1 MATRLLIAVVC
12 CLALFGCGREASD
25 PAAEA
30 PTTVQPAPAPTM
42 PRTASPAGAM
52 VYIISPA
59 DGEAVQSPVTV
70 VFGLKGAGIAPAGVN
85 LPNTGHHHV
94 LVDRELA
101 SMATPIPADAQHI
114 HFGLGQT
121 EATLELTSGEH
132 VLRIVLGDYL
142 HIPHEPPLLSE
153 PITIRVLE

>member
-1 MATRLLIAVVC
+1 
-12 CLALFGCGREASD
+12 
-25 PAAEA
+25 
-30 PTTVQPAPAPTM
+30 
-42 PRTASPAGAM
+42 M

-70 VFGLKGAGIAPAGVN
+70 VFGLKGAGIAPAGIN

-94 LVDRELA
+94 LIDRELA
-101 SMATPIPADAQHI
+101 TMNTLIPADAQHI

-121 EATLELTSGEH
+121 EAVLELASGEH
-132 VLRIVLGDYL
+132 ELRLVFGDYL

-153 PITIRVLE
+153 PITVRVVE